1 MLATAALAFILLLL
15 PQHTVWLLILW
26 AAIYL
31 LTFLAIDRRW
41 NRIPNEH

>member
-1 MLATAALAFILLLL
+1 MLATAALAFELLFL
-15 PQHTVWLLILW
+15 PQHAVWVLILS

-41 NRIPNEH
+41 QRKPQ